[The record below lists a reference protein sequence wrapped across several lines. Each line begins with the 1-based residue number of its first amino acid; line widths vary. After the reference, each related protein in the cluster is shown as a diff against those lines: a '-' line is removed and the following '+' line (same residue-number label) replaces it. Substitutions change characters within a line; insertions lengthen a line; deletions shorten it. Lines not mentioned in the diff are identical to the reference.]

1 MASTSTRNKDGKGKT
16 HPEEIK
22 STQGPRV
29 QVGNELQ
36 YLQCSNFTLHIGLIF
51 PVGRIEKNLRQ
62 GHYAQRIGQGAAVY
76 MAAVMEY
83 LTAELLE
90 LAGNACIDNKR
101 QRITPRH
108 LQLAIRNDEEI
119 DKLLAHVDIME
130 GGRLPHIQNELL
142 VDRKKSVPVVGDE
155 EDEE

>member
-1 MASTSTRNKDGKGKT
+1 MASTSTRNKGGKGKT

-22 STQGPRV
+22 KHSR
-29 QVGNELQ
+29 
-36 YLQCSNFTLHIGLIF
+36 SARAGLIF

-119 DKLLAHVDIME
+119 DKLLAHLDIME